1 MTSSLNKSRTVTCV
15 VVVLALSLL
24 GVLPSTATSRAA
36 PIAATSPLV
45 TAFAERGWV
54 YALHSDGSTLRVT
67 AGTNAVD
74 PLLSPDRSRVAYFT
88 ANRSRTEPYGGAV
101 LNGIWTVGI
110 RANRQI
116 LVASLP
122 GAGAGALAWSPNGRF
137 LAYLHGREVGVWRG
151 PGGGS
156 QIVARLNREP
166 ALGSAP
172 PMAWSPDSRQIA
184 VLLAPASLQQP
195 PTSLTVAIVDV
206 QRASSRV
213 VPVRFPQR
221 LMGSHTTAL
230 GWHPTSNQIG
240 WSPDG
245 SSLLVATVINGA
257 GNALS
262 GIWTISKGGGLAHLL
277 YGNPANGARRTTPA
291 LNGATHF
298 LVSPGGSRLA
308 TDPGRRF
315 WVTALGGVGGQFLV
329 PRQAANCTIA
339 QWGWLVGGQGLA
351 YISLCT
357 VGGTANFRSTLSTVS
372 LQTGHS
378 RSIVT
383 LLSPTMT
390 VLDLAPAVRCLACG

>member
-1 MTSSLNKSRTVTCV
+1 MTSSVNKSRAFTCIL
-15 VVVLALSLL
+15 VVLALSLL
-24 GVLPSTATSRAA
+24 SVLPSMATSRAA

-45 TAFAERGWV
+45 TAFAQRGSV
-54 YALHSDGSTLRVT
+54 YALHSDGRTLQVT

-88 ANRSRTEPYGGAV
+88 VTRPRAERYGGTV
-101 LNGIWTVGI
+101 LNGVWTVDI
-110 RANRQI
+110 HANRQI

-122 GAGAGALAWSPNGRF
+122 GGGAGTLAWSPNGQF
-137 LAYLHGREVGVWRG
+137 LAYLYGREVGVWRG

-156 QIVARLNREP
+156 QIVARLSRNST
-166 ALGSAP
+166 LGSVPA
-172 PMAWSPDSRQIA
+172 MAWSRDGRQIA
-184 VLLAPASLQQP
+184 VPLPPVLLQQP
-195 PTSLTVAIVDV
+195 PTSLDVAIVDV
-206 QRASSRV
+206 PAASFRV
-213 VPVRFPQR
+213 VHVHFPQR
-221 LMGSHTTAL
+221 LMGSRTTAL

-245 SSLLVATVINGA
+245 RSLLVATVINGA
-257 GNALS
+257 GNPLS
-262 GIWTISKGGGLAHLL
+262 GVWTISKNGGMAHLR
-277 YGNPANGARRTTPA
+277 YGNPANGARGATPA
-291 LNGATHF
+291 LSGATHF
-298 LVSPGGSRLA
+298 LVSPGGNRLA

-351 YISLCT
+351 YVSLCT
-357 VGGTANFRSTLSTVS
+357 VGGTTNFRSTLSTVS

-383 LLSPTMT
+383 QVSPTMT
-390 VLDLAPAVRCLACG
+390 VLSLAPAVRCLACG